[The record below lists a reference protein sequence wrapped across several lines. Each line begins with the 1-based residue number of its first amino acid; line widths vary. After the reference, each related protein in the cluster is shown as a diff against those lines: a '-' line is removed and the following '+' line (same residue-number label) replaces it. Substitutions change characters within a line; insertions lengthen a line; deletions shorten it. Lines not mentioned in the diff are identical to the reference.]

1 MVGTE
6 RLELSFIQ
14 LYASCFEDSAIT
26 CPLNNIKNGCCFSVL
41 ENIFI
46 HMKIRS
52 NEEKIKWLDRIYK
65 GLIIFIVTWILA
77 MEFVNYNYIQNN
89 YKQIKNIIKQ
99 HAIIQ
104 QNIID
109 IKSNAL
115 NDIIIQNDINT
126 NIMNQ
131 LKKSHTQ

>member
-1 MVGTE
+1 
-6 RLELSFIQ
+6 
-14 LYASCFEDSAIT
+14 
-26 CPLNNIKNGCCFSVL
+26 
-41 ENIFI
+41 
-46 HMKIRS
+46 MKIRS